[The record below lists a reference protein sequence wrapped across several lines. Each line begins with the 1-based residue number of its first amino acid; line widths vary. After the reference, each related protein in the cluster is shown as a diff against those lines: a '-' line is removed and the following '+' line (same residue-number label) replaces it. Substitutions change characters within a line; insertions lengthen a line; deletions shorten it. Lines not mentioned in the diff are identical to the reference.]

1 MVIYVWTFNAANFL
15 TLYGVKIDERRRADK
30 VLRNGQDHVTDHK
43 KKMWVCRHYYNSQ
56 IHFLIVKL
64 IYFWLFQ

>member
-43 KKMWVCRHYYNSQ
+43 NIRGDFKHRSC
-56 IHFLIVKL
+56 
-64 IYFWLFQ
+64 